1 MKTSLKNV
9 LLFAVAVPLASY
21 ERGTV
26 RLAVALYRRG
36 YKWRFLHVALPVALA
51 RCTSW
56 AAEYL
61 RGTGASSTP

>member
-1 MKTSLKNV
+1 MKNALKHAF
-9 LLFAVAVPLASY
+9 LLAVAVPLASY

-36 YKWRFLHVALPVALA
+36 YKWRFLHAALPVALA
-51 RCTSW
+51 RRTSW
-56 AAEYL
+56 ALEYL